1 MQNTS
6 PSSALGSMGKQ
17 AVALEISGD
26 KAAFYKC
33 SFLGYQDTLYDC
45 YGRHYFKDNRIKGT
59 INFIFGDGQSYYE
72 TCSLESIAETFG
84 SPSRK

>member
-6 PSSALGSMGKQ
+6 PSPAPGSMGKQ

-26 KAAFYKC
+26 KAVFYRC
-33 SFLGYQDTLYDC
+33 SFLGYQDTLYDR
-45 YGRHYFKDNRIKGT
+45 YGGHYFEDCRIRGT

-72 TCSLESIAETFG
+72 TCSLKSVAETFG